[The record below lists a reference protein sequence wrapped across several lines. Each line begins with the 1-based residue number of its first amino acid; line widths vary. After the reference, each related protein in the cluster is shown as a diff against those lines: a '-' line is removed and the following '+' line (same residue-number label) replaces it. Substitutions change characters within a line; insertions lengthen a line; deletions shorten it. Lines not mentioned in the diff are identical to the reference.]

1 MDRRNLYKR
10 RMRCIIMPIKINI
23 EAGLRQL
30 LGLRNRIRELLEW
43 DALAQQEHRRGIP
56 PAFDLH
62 TSVRQEIRD
71 DLCGFYA
78 MFVNLTRQL
87 HMVLARSDLVC
98 THHERELWE
107 KRLDQIEND
116 VQQLHLSE
124 RYLNR

>member
-10 RMRCIIMPIKINI
+10 RMRWIIMPIKVNI

-30 LGLRNRIRELLEW
+30 LGLRNQIRELLEW
-43 DALAQQEHRRGIP
+43 DAVAQQEHRRGIP

-62 TSVRQEIRD
+62 TSVRQEIHD
-71 DLCGFYA
+71 DLRGFHA
-78 MFVNLTRQL
+78 MFVNLASQL
-87 HMVLARSDLVC
+87 RAVLSRPDLVC

-116 VQQLHLSE
+116 VQQLHLTE